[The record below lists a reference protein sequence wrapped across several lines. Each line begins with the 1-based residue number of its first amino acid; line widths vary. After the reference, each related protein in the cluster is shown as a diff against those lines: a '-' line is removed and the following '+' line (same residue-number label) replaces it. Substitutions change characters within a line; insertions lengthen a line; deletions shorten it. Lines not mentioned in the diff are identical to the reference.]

1 MYADIGRGERGDII
15 FSYNNFLINWKIHLS
30 LTVAED

>member
-1 MYADIGRGERGDII
+1 MYADIGERGGDII